1 MDSMMVRDIT
11 QRTTEQSIKSEQ
23 FTNIFS
29 HIILV
34 ICQTPI

>member
-1 MDSMMVRDIT
+1 MDLMMGRDIT
-11 QRTTEQSIKSEQ
+11 RRTTERSIKVQS
-23 FTNIFS
+23 TNIFS